1 MCHAYLCHSI
11 TLMTKRPNLKLKT
24 RPEGLLDSLPFDLA
38 LPARG
43 DLVFADSGSFPD
55 AAAAR
60 LGAVV
65 PRRPLAPLSR
75 LGFQAAVADL
85 RPKL

>member
-1 MCHAYLCHSI
+1 M
-11 TLMTKRPNLKLKT
+11 KT
-24 RPEGLLDSLPFDLA
+24 RPEGLLDSPPFDFS

-60 LGAVV
+60 LGALV
-65 PRRPLAPLSR
+65 PRRPLAPLGR